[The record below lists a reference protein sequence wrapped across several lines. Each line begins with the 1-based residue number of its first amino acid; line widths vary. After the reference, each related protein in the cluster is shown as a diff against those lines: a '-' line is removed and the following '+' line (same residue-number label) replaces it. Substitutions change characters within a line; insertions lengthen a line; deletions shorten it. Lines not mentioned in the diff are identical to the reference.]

1 MTHPPLFRDLSDAE
15 QGALPWDKSKGRKMS
30 DMPETILAVPD
41 LGMGVSTG
49 RWTFAGT
56 ENVFCNTFYTR
67 SDTIPAMLIEAER
80 RGMMRAIKIL
90 ELRPTRTERL
100 GGQKFKYIQL
110 GESIEEIRQAAAEL
124 ETK

>member
-1 MTHPPLFRDLSDAE
+1 MT
-15 QGALPWDKSKGRKMS
+15 
-30 DMPETILAVPD
+30 DMPETIFVKRDVVMDDEGEWITCTPLRE
-41 LGMGVSTG
+41 S
-49 RWTFAGT
+49 F
-56 ENVFCNTFYTR
+56 TR
-67 SDTIPAMLIEAER
+67 TDTIGAMLIEAER

-124 ETK
+124 EAKP

>member
-1 MTHPPLFRDLSDAE
+1 MSDASKL
-15 QGALPWDKSKGRKMS
+15 LPKPAAYQYRWKIDDEWVKWRYADYSQASIHLKGF
-30 DMPETILAVPD
+30 E
-41 LGMGVSTG
+41 
-49 RWTFAGT
+49 
-56 ENVFCNTFYTR
+56 ER
-67 SDTIPAMLIEAER
+67 SLYYEDTIPAMLIEAER

>member
-1 MTHPPLFRDLSDAE
+1 MT
-15 QGALPWDKSKGRKMS
+15 
-30 DMPETILAVPD
+30 DMPETIFVKRDVVMDDEGEWITCTPLRE
-41 LGMGVSTG
+41 S
-49 RWTFAGT
+49 F
-56 ENVFCNTFYTR
+56 TR
-67 SDTIPAMLIEAER
+67 TDTIGALLIEAER